1 MKTYIALLRSINV
14 GGKNKVPMAELR
26 AVLTR
31 SGFNNVRTYIQSG
44 NVILETSKPLNEV
57 KELIKTVIKTHFG
70 FEITVLV
77 KTNNELQ
84 LIYDRCPFVQ
94 NEKEK
99 SYFMMLDTIPNQELI
114 DEVKKL
120 SYEDEAF
127 HIIENCIY
135 FYSKN
140 GYGRTK
146 FNSNFFESKLKVSA
160 SARNYNT
167 MMKLLSLSSR
177 T

>member
-26 AVLTR
+26 ALLTR

-120 SYEDEAF
+120 SYEGEAF

-160 SARNYNT
+160 TARNYNT